1 MGYSPWDRNTRQSPG
16 HLQASERQP
25 FSAGPSLL
33 TMEGDVQA
41 PTTNETLPGF
51 IPSKL
56 QWPLTTNSDILPYS
70 TVFKDP
76 SLSQAAKLLLFG
88 LTFQSHPESKLYL
101 QLLSNV
107 C

>member
-1 MGYSPWDRNTRQSPG
+1 
-16 HLQASERQP
+16 
-25 FSAGPSLL
+25 
-33 TMEGDVQA
+33 MEGDVQA
-41 PTTNETLPGF
+41 PMTNETLPGF

-88 LTFQSHPESKLYL
+88 LTFQSHPESKLTCSFCPVFVRML
-101 QLLSNV
+101 VQLNDTK
-107 C
+107 